1 LVILIAD
8 EDVAIE
14 CKLRD
19 DRHHDLPVK
28 EEDEQSSFRSKVNQ
42 SISLTFIQMFNVMQ
56 IVVKIVLSRNKGYWF
71 WKSLIPM
78 DIITLVGI
86 TPLLLIPKVADVDGG
101 PTPDQRILVVTVVVI
116 VLVAQVSPIYRG
128 CS

>member
-1 LVILIAD
+1 
-8 EDVAIE
+8 
-14 CKLRD
+14 
-19 DRHHDLPVK
+19 
-28 EEDEQSSFRSKVNQ
+28 
-42 SISLTFIQMFNVMQ
+42 
-56 IVVKIVLSRNKGYWF
+56 
-71 WKSLIPM
+71 M

-128 CS
+128 CN